1 MLSKILGWFRI
12 CVRVNI
18 FEPEEYSITK
28 AMECDI
34 SSFED
39 DDITSLEEDA
49 TNILIDI
56 LSVATWSHS
65 SRGMPL

>member
-1 MLSKILGWFRI
+1 
-12 CVRVNI
+12 
-18 FEPEEYSITK
+18 
-28 AMECDI
+28 MECDI

-56 LSVATWSHS
+56 LSVAT
-65 SRGMPL
+65 